1 MGEKKLQKYTTEYFL
16 CLVLYFL
23 FCYMITNTLI
33 HTHMFIYIIIK
44 TYLTS
49 SHGKKH
55 CWYIFIFK
63 SFHPIIFHIFL
74 SFWLYL
80 CVYCFI
86 VCVCCSR
93 TFEALS
99 IAADSLSIFL
109 WLFNVLCVH
118 YSAKAAQ
125 QTKNTTTTT
134 TTTKSFTAK
143 CTQNPSFIFAHKQTK
158 KHKNMKLFIL
168 LCL

>member
-1 MGEKKLQKYTTEYFL
+1 MAFSTLILFEHSLKNKPQFFVCCCCWNNGWNLTNFEICQRKKAHKFDGKKKLQKYTTEYFL

-23 FCYMITNTLI
+23 FCYMITNTLT

-74 SFWLYL
+74 CFWLYL

-86 VCVCCSR
+86 VCVC
-93 TFEALS
+93 
-99 IAADSLSIFL
+99 
-109 WLFNVLCVH
+109 VL
-118 YSAKAAQ
+118 
-125 QTKNTTTTT
+125 
-134 TTTKSFTAK
+134 
-143 CTQNPSFIFAHKQTK
+143 
-158 KHKNMKLFIL
+158 
-168 LCL
+168 